1 MKGQTVSRGAKR
13 PFWLWVAAA
22 TAIALAVYETQRLL
36 TLIRWERTLPF
47 ARDILPAAI
56 ATSAM
61 TLAAYLLIL
70 CLLLTRR
77 FRKWGL
83 ALAIA
88 WGTIVAGT
96 TIWIWAG
103 PHVKNL
109 WYEMA
114 FHFHWTKSVMRFRT
128 ISGPGI
134 RRVFWVTGLA
144 ALLGG
149 TSGKAFADSPR
160 DRLDLGIL
168 LASIFYAAFYFL
180 AVGIVARLVT
190 PR

>member
-1 MKGQTVSRGAKR
+1 MNGEKVSHAAKR
-13 PFWLWVAAA
+13 PFWLWAAAA
-22 TAIALAVYETQRLL
+22 TAVVLAVMEAQRLL
-36 TLIRWERTLPF
+36 TFIRWERTLPF
-47 ARDILPAAI
+47 ARDFLPGAI
-56 ATSAM
+56 AASAM
-61 TLAAYLLIL
+61 TMAGYLLIL
-70 CLLLTRR
+70 GLLLTRR

-96 TIWIWAG
+96 TLWVWAG
-103 PHVKNL
+103 PHMKNL

-128 ISGPGI
+128 IGGPGV

-149 TSGKAFADSPR
+149 TSAKAFAETPR
-160 DRLDLGIL
+160 DPLDLGIL
-168 LASIFYAAFYFL
+168 LASMFYAAFYFL